1 LIQQHQAR
9 GTSIPDHLWIPI
21 RDPEKQPTPAER
33 DALRANQSLY
43 DAVETA
49 QAEWDRVH
57 SENPLVFTDIP
68 IDPAILEAERQ
79 FQIQQTPGLHIDVE
93 EEGSGTDGEGGS
105 GTDGEGGSG
114 TDGEGGSDLASTPRS
129 VISIDSIAENAD
141 FVSLE

>member
-1 LIQQHQAR
+1 LIQQHR
-9 GTSIPDHLWIPI
+9 VLSTPLPDNIWNPI
-21 RDPEKQPTPAER
+21 RDPEKEPTLAEK

-49 QAEWDRVH
+49 QKEWDRVH

-79 FQIQQTPGLHIDVE
+79 FQIQQTPLNQVGLHIDLEE
-93 EEGSGTDGEGGS
+93 EEGSGTDG
-105 GTDGEGGSG
+105 
-114 TDGEGGSDLASTPRS
+114 GGSDLASTPRS

>member
-1 LIQQHQAR
+1 V
-9 GTSIPDHLWIPI
+9 
-21 RDPEKQPTPAER
+21 
-33 DALRANQSLY
+33 NQSLY

-49 QAEWDRVH
+49 QKEWDRVQ

-93 EEGSGTDGEGGS
+93 EEGSGTNGE
-105 GTDGEGGSG
+105 E
-114 TDGEGGSDLASTPRS
+114 SDLASTPRS